1 MKHMTGAPSQRRN
14 NNLGGPSIQRHH
26 APYGPLL
33 RIAVEIAATIDG
45 KVRSQKTAYSVM
57 REWMTSA
64 VMSEALDQAR
74 HHPEYL
80 AWKREHRQR
89 LRQALAEAQLRLLR
103 AEGHAA

>member
-1 MKHMTGAPSQRRN
+1 MQHMTGAPNRRRN
-14 NNLGGPSIQRHH
+14 NNFGGPSIQRHR

-57 REWMTSA
+57 RGWMTSA
-64 VMSEALDQAR
+64 VMSEALDRASR
-74 HHPEYL
+74 HPEYL

>member
-57 REWMTSA
+57 RGWMTSA
-64 VMSEALDQAR
+64 VMSEALDRACR
-74 HHPEYL
+74 HSEYL
-80 AWKREHRQR
+80 AWRREHRQR
-89 LRQALAEAQLRLLR
+89 LRKALADAQLRLLR
-103 AEGHAA
+103 AEGRAA